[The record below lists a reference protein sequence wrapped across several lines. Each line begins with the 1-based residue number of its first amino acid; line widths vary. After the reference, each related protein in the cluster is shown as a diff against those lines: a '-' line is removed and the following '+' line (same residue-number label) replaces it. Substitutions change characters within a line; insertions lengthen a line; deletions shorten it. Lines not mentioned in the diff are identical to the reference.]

1 MNKSVNAL
9 RILSMDEI
17 NKAKSG
23 HPGVVLGFAPVAY
36 TLWHDFLKITPK
48 AKDWFDR
55 DRFVLSS
62 GHASSMLYA
71 LLHLTGYNVTLD
83 DLKDFRQLG
92 SKTPGHPEYGR
103 TDGLDSSSGPL
114 GQGIAMACGM
124 AMAEEFLAKK
134 FNKEDIKLVD
144 HYTYVECGDGDLQ
157 EGVALEALS
166 LIGHL
171 KLNKLIILF
180 DSNRV
185 QLDGP
190 VSNAGGFKDSKK
202 YFESL
207 GFNYLSVKNPEN
219 LSSVRKAIEKAKSS
233 DLPTLIEF
241 HTTIGYGSEKA
252 GSSASHGSPLGEE
265 LTLKLQDNLGYHAKP
280 FKVSKAIYKDYQ
292 DALLKNEE
300 EYAKWEENLKK
311 YEEKYPEDY
320 ALFERVLNDDYHLC
334 DCAFK
339 EFEFVEE
346 ASRKTIGKVLKIA
359 SERNKTLVAGSADLT
374 ASTFV
379 KGSDGDFSL
388 ENRLGRNIN
397 YGVREHAM
405 GAITNGLVL
414 HHVRSVT
421 GAFFVFSDYMK
432 PATRMAAIMHI
443 PSVFIFTHDSI
454 AVGEDGPTHEPIEQ
468 LASLRTI
475 PDLVLYR
482 PADAKE
488 TALSLKA
495 AINAKDHPSVII
507 LTRQNL
513 KVLDTIDEET
523 FMRGGY
529 LRKEVEKPLMTLVA
543 SGSEVSLALDAQ
555 ALLKEEGID
564 VNVSE
569 IVSTNLFDKQDK
581 EYKDKVV
588 RKDIPSLFI
597 EMSSTYGLYG
607 YATHAMG
614 IDSFGESGK
623 SDEVIK
629 HFGFTKEEVAKRVKN
644 ILHK

>member
-1 MNKSVNAL
+1 MNRNVNAL

-36 TLWHDFLKITPK
+36 TLWHDHLKITPK
-48 AKDWFDR
+48 APLWFDR

-83 DLKDFRQLG
+83 DLKNFRQLG
-92 SKTPGHPEYGR
+92 SKTPGHPEMDR
-103 TDGLDSSSGPL
+103 TEGIDASSGPL
-114 GQGIAMACGM
+114 GQGIAMAAGM
-124 AMAEEFLAKK
+124 AIAEAFLAKR
-134 FNKEDIKLVD
+134 FNKEDIKLIN
-144 HYTYVECGDGDLQ
+144 HYTFVECGDGDLQ

-207 GFNYLSVKNPEN
+207 GFNYLSIKNPEN
-219 LSSVRKAIEKAKSS
+219 LNSINKAISKAKESE
-233 DLPTLIEF
+233 LPTIIEC
-241 HTTIGYGSEKA
+241 HTTIGYGSAKA
-252 GSSASHGSPLGEE
+252 NSSASHGSPLGEE
-265 LTLKLQDNLGYHAKP
+265 LTEQLKEKLGYKAAP
-280 FKVSKAIYKDYQ
+280 FKVSKGVYRDYRE
-292 DALLKNEE
+292 ALLKNVPLYEE
-300 EYAKWEENLKK
+300 WQSNLKK
-311 YEEKYPEDY
+311 YEKLYPEDY
-320 ALFERVLNDDYHLC
+320 KEFQKVLNDEYALPID
-334 DCAFK
+334 AFDD
-339 EFEFVEE
+339 FEYAEE
-346 ASRKTIGKVLKIA
+346 ASRKTIGKALSVA
-359 SERNKTLVAGSADLT
+359 SSLDKTLFAGSADLC

-379 KGSDGDFSL
+379 KGADGDFTES
-388 ENRLGRNIN
+388 NRLGRNIN

-414 HHVRSVT
+414 HHVRSIT

-432 PATRMAAIMHI
+432 PAIRLAAIQKI
-443 PSVFIFTHDSI
+443 PSIFIFTHDSI

-468 LASLRTI
+468 LASLRSI
-475 PDLVLYR
+475 PGIVLFR
-482 PADAKE
+482 PADSKE
-488 TALSLKA
+488 TVQALKKA
-495 AINAKDHPSVII
+495 LQSKHTPSVLV

-513 KVLDTIDEET
+513 KVLESIPSDVFDK
-523 FMRGGY
+523 GGY
-529 LRKEVEKPLMTLVA
+529 VRYERSDAMITLVA
-543 SGSEVSLALDAQ
+543 SGSEVSLALSA
-555 ALLKEEGID
+555 KEMLEKEGIYA
-564 VNVSE
+564 NVSE
-569 IVSTNLFDKQDK
+569 ISCTNLFDQQDK

-597 EMSSTYGLYG
+597 EMASPYGLYG
-607 YATHAMG
+607 YASHVMG
-614 IDSFGESGK
+614 INSYGESGK
-623 SDEVIK
+623 SDAVIN
-629 HFGFTKEEVAKRVKN
+629 HFGFNAEHIVEVVKD
-644 ILHK
+644 ILK